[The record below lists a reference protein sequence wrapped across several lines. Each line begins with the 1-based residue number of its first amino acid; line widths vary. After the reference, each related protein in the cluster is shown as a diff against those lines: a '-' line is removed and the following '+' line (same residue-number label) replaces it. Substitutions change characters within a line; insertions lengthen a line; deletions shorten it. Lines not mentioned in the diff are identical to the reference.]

1 MARGSQLRGRQLE
14 GPQTPVLG
22 LQLAGLQVMGLQA
35 TGLAGEQRGVQVAC
49 AARALTVTVVTMAGT
64 TQPACLSSLRRAID
78 SPGSGPAAPGAE
90 TGAAEESNPGPGGSL
105 AWDMEASIHCGRRI
119 C

>member
-1 MARGSQLRGRQLE
+1 MRGRQLE

-35 TGLAGEQRGVQVAC
+35 TGLAGEQRGVHVAC

-64 TQPACLSSLRRAID
+64 TQPACWSSLRRAID
-78 SPGSGPAAPGAE
+78 SPGSGPSTPGAPGAA
-90 TGAAEESNPGPGGSL
+90 GLWAAEESNPGPGGSL

>member
-1 MARGSQLRGRQLE
+1 VRGRQLE

-35 TGLAGEQRGVQVAC
+35 TGLAGEQRGVHVAC

-64 TQPACLSSLRRAID
+64 TQLACLSSLRRAID
-78 SPGSGPAAPGAE
+78 SPGSGPSRPRAPDVAA

-105 AWDMEASIHCGRRI
+105 AWGMDASIHCGPRI